1 MKTEHCKHFLFAL
14 MLLTVIYIAAY
25 MFWINYYT
33 PSIFTVLKHLT
44 ILPTMTMYEKPR
56 ESLLSLQVAPH
67 NRIFSTGWWSSYSHW
82 SLKKMCY
89 DGVCYPTLKAQCSR
103 TGNQIFQYIPIK
115 TKALLRGINISME
128 VVGKKKSSASRMTL
142 LVGIRFSNGTLKLLR
157 RSSVL
162 DFVLEP
168 SPIRLLYIS
177 PPEVTIW
184 GIILMLECR
193 GKVSDAGFKNVV
205 VFPISGLQTAS
216 SLSRSD
222 VVDTC
227 FQEPERALDIR
238 PCYLN
243 VEPILVPPETLA
255 NESSVTLATQLTM
268 SRLKLL
274 NQTMV
279 PWEGAV
285 SIAVFLPAF
294 GKKDEARVLSE
305 RNMVSK
311 FIEHH
316 NLEKRGQVTI
326 VVGNCTSEN
335 YPINTL
341 RNIAI
346 REVKTEFLLLLDVDF
361 QPSADLQSNALRTI
375 RSWPTVDKT
384 AFVVP
389 GFEFRGKLKEN
400 SFLPRTKS
408 ELVRSIFQKNHKIQP
423 VKYRRGRGH
432 TLTNY
437 RKWYKEEKS
446 YILGSFDDMYEPYVL
461 LKNTPSLPLYDE
473 RFRGYGMDKITYI
486 MELCAAG
493 YQFVVLPDVWITHL
507 PHPRNPLLGKLMSD
521 AEFKLRNRMQRF
533 EFLHSLIARYNISRC

>member
-1 MKTEHCKHFLFAL
+1 MGHIPYKVTERKQIPETF
-14 MLLTVIYIAAY
+14 
-25 MFWINYYT
+25 
-33 PSIFTVLKHLT
+33 
-44 ILPTMTMYEKPR
+44 IL
-56 ESLLSLQVAPH
+56 ESL
-67 NRIFSTGWWSSYSHW
+67 R
-82 SLKKMCY
+82 
-89 DGVCYPTLKAQCSR
+89 
-103 TGNQIFQYIPIK
+103 
-115 TKALLRGINISME
+115 
-128 VVGKKKSSASRMTL
+128 
-142 LVGIRFSNGTLKLLR
+142 
-157 RSSVL
+157 
-162 DFVLEP
+162 
-168 SPIRLLYIS
+168 
-177 PPEVTIW
+177 
-184 GIILMLECR
+184 
-193 GKVSDAGFKNVV
+193 
-205 VFPISGLQTAS
+205 GLQTAS

-243 VEPILVPPETLA
+243 VEPILVPPETYGTLQEIIALFNVVFLSVSVESQLA

-423 VKYRRGRGH
+423 VKYKEGKSH

-437 RKWYKEEKS
+437 SRWYREEEP
-446 YILGSFDDMYEPYVL
+446 YILESFGDMYEPYVL

-486 MELCAAG
+486 MELCAVRKRLNARLTK
-493 YQFVVLPDVWITHL
+493 VVLIKLEEKYRTSENFAKALMDTKELSEELVIT
-507 PHPRNPLLGKLMSD
+507 GKL
-521 AEFKLRNRMQRF
+521 
-533 EFLHSLIARYNISRC
+533 